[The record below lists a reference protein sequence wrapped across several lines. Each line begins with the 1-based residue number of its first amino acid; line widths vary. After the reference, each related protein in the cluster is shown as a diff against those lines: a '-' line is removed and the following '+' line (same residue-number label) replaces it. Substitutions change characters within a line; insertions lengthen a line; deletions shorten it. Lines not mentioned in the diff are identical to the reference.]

1 MKPVKSHVFRGKR
14 YNIKWVPPS
23 KLNTK
28 EHKDKGETCFGV
40 CNPPT
45 RKGKSIKIDNTLKD
59 FDKLE
64 TIVHESLHAVFWDL
78 DEYAVQDAAEDLAKL
93 LWKLGYREIDGNSGP
108 NNS

>member
-23 KLNTK
+23 KLK
-28 EHKDKGETCFGV
+28 SKADESKGEVCFGI

-45 RKGKSIKIDNTLKD
+45 KKGKSIKIDNTLTD

-78 DEYAVQDAAEDLAKL
+78 DEYAVRDAAVDLSKL
-93 LWKLGYREIDGNSGP
+93 LWKLGYREQDVDSGL
-108 NNS
+108 NDK